1 MRNIKKVEK
10 SELIP
15 LLIKYKKIFGYVF
28 PIQKVKYLSN
38 EIVIERLKICIDN
51 KKLYEDQIFVSNECE
66 KKVESDLKMIFNLVK
81 LSMKEINYDYKKN
94 IEELMNVYK
103 LRCNGKTFEFSE
115 HLKSLIISLL
125 SNNRWG
131 DSNIKNNINKINS
144 IFHNFDR
151 NYLKIVDSNI
161 IISELKKIHC
171 TNPMIKKQILAIPYN
186 IDILEKIELDYGSL
200 DNYIVTT
207 LPNNIVNSFNEEK
220 YKLKQVGHAVTFD
233 YLKRVGIN
241 TCKTTTQ
248 MEKLFGSK
256 KLSIV
261 KKEKATSG
269 EVKNIIKKI
278 SKLSNVTE
286 FEVESIFQQF
296 CLSRFSNICTE
307 RPNCEKCK
315 LRNICNF
322 NKLIN

>member
-1 MRNIKKVEK
+1 MQNIKKLEK

-115 HLKSLIISLL
+115 HLRALIISLL

-131 DSNIKNNINKINS
+131 NSNIKNNIYKINS

-171 TNPMIKKQILAIPYN
+171 TNPMIKKQILALPYN

-207 LPNNIVNSFNEEK
+207 LPNNIANSFNEGK

-248 MEKLFGSK
+248 MEKLFGSS

-261 KKEKATSG
+261 KKEKATSS
-269 EVKNIIKKI
+269 EAKNIIKKI

-307 RPNCEKCK
+307 QPNCKKCK

-322 NKLIN
+322 NKSIN

>member
-1 MRNIKKVEK
+1 MQNIKKLEK

-103 LRCNGKTFEFSE
+103 LRGNGKTFEFSE
-115 HLKSLIISLL
+115 HLRSLIISLL

-131 DSNIKNNINKINS
+131 DSNIKNNIYKINS

-171 TNPMIKKQILAIPYN
+171 TNPMIKKQILALPYN

-207 LPNNIVNSFNEEK
+207 LPNNIVNSFSEGK

-241 TCKTTTQ
+241 TCKTTVQ
-248 MEKLFGSK
+248 MKNLFSCK

-261 KKEKATSG
+261 KKEKVTSS

-278 SKLSNVTE
+278 SKLSNITE

-315 LRNICNF
+315 LRNICNYKF
-322 NKLIN
+322 N